1 MALEGTLKDF
11 PLPDIIQL
19 LGLSRKTGAVDITG
33 SDGSGAGRLFFQG
46 GKVVSAALNGL
57 PPLEAAFHFFTFA
70 AGSFRFA
77 EGEQPDPALPPITIS
92 NEYLIMEGIRRAD
105 EWAAL
110 RSRVPSLDLPLGLV
124 ADPVAVN
131 RDINLKPDEWRV
143 LTMIN
148 GRDTIRQIAQ
158 RSQFGDFKTAQI
170 VHHLLTVGLV
180 EPLEAP
186 PPPPPPPALVWEAP
200 PPAVPPP
207 DRAPAQEG
215 APARPAPAPIRPLPP
230 PPAPAPLAAAP
241 RLVAGAS
248 VYARLEAIATSEFG
262 ATGRLLLSD
271 AYKRLRV
278 RPGSDLDTGT
288 VGALCAQFERGAGM
302 LVGSGRART
311 ISETLRRAAAEF
323 FSG

>member
-186 PPPPPPPALVWEAP
+186 PSPPPPPALVWEAP
-200 PPAVPPP
+200 PPLP
-207 DRAPAQEG
+207 DRAPAQDG
-215 APARPAPAPIRPLPP
+215 APPRPALAPIRPLPP
-230 PPAPAPLAAAP
+230 PPAPAP

-278 RPGSDLDTGT
+278 RPGSDLDAGT

>member
-57 PPLEAAFHFFTFA
+57 PPLEAAFHFFTFPG
-70 AGSFRFA
+70 GSFRFA
-77 EGEQPDPALPPITIS
+77 EGEQPDPTLPPITIS

-110 RSRVPSLDLPLGLV
+110 RDRVPSLDLPLGLV

-158 RSQFGDFKTAQI
+158 RSQFGDFKTAEI
-170 VHHLLTVGLV
+170 VYHLLTVGLV
-180 EPLEAP
+180 EALKAP
-186 PPPPPPPALVWEAP
+186 PPPPPPAPVWEAP
-200 PPAVPPP
+200 APTARPPAV
-207 DRAPAQEG
+207 AA
-215 APARPAPAPIRPLPP
+215 APAP
-230 PPAPAPLAAAP
+230 PA
-241 RLVAGAS
+241 
-248 VYARLEAIATSEFG
+248 
-262 ATGRLLLSD
+262 
-271 AYKRLRV
+271 
-278 RPGSDLDTGT
+278 
-288 VGALCAQFERGAGM
+288 
-302 LVGSGRART
+302 
-311 ISETLRRAAAEF
+311 
-323 FSG
+323 